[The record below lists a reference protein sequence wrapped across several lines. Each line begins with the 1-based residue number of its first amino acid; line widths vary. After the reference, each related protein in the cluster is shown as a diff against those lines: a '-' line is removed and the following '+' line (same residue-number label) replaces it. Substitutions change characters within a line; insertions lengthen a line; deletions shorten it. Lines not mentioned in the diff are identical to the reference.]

1 MPVALGISAR
11 VESGLRRPARE
22 TYACAVDVEA
32 LMHRLARFWGRT
44 WKPIVASALVM
55 LVFACGGGGC
65 SGCAGCGISPIPG
78 AFPVA
83 QRIPNSAQVRLT
95 SGGIDFLESNITPI
109 ITTVLGAGLDF
120 PVHTMTV
127 SAGISVTICDDDHC
141 SAHIDI
147 ESVDITPTPP
157 NSLVVHVRAIL
168 HSRHGRC
175 VPGTPGCDI
184 TTFTNGSWPGTC
196 DIGLDTTRGSRDF
209 VGVTATLLLR
219 NITGH
224 PARDGY
230 TELVVQSVVLTSGE
244 DVESADLSIS
254 GGFLG
259 ACGLLNLDFIKNLV
273 IGQLAG
279 QISGLLNGA
288 IGDNLCTTVGAGG
301 TCPTGTF
308 PDGPTTDP
316 TTVCRYGPTHG
327 DTCVPMLLGMDGRGD
342 LGGQFLGGFSPGTHA
357 PIQLVL
363 AAGGDGIATNNGMTV
378 DMVGGFMS
386 MDRMFTT
393 SPGHNSC
400 VPRIDPPTP
409 FPPVIAQAPAFEG
422 NVIPGTT
429 TPAHLGIGIAEDY
442 LNYAGYGMFDSGML
456 CIGTGTRLSQQ
467 LSTGLVSALVR
478 SVGALTFPDTNAA
491 LAISVRPQL
500 PPTFDIGT
508 DSSSPLLSITLP
520 HAMIDFYVW
529 STERYVRFMTYQTD
543 LVIEMNLTVAGGMI
557 TPEIIGVTPTN
568 SVVTNSELLSE
579 SPAMLASTLETVIQM
594 FAGMFTSGI
603 SPIALPAI
611 MGFNLD
617 IPPEGI
623 LGVSSGGD
631 DFLSIWANL
640 SLAPET
646 RSVDT
651 SLELSDLVL
660 SPESMVVEHWG
671 ESQNTLWLH
680 FASEGTDA
688 SERVEY
694 QYRIDQGPWSRWT
707 QDQRIQIDDD
717 VLLLQ
722 ARHQIEARSRI
733 VGAPR
738 SVDAT
743 PAMATIVVDTLA
755 PNVSLSRSPN
765 GMVATGDDIISQ
777 GDLDYR
783 FRVDGGAWSPWSTQ
797 DEVALDAAAL
807 AQERLV
813 VEVEARDEVGNV
825 GTAREA
831 LIRGL
836 PNPASGSGCGCRA
849 TGAEGG
855 HEGMGVG
862 LGALAL
868 GLFVA
873 RRRRASAGRKEKV

>member
-1 MPVALGISAR
+1 
-11 VESGLRRPARE
+11 
-22 TYACAVDVEA
+22 
-32 LMHRLARFWGRT
+32 MHRLSRFWGRT

-109 ITTVLGAGLDF
+109 VMNVLGGGLDF

-157 NSLVVHVRAIL
+157 NELVVHVRAIL
-168 HSRHGRC
+168 HSRHGSC
-175 VPGTPGCDI
+175 VPGAAGCDLA
-184 TTFTNGSWPGTC
+184 TFTNGSWPGTC
-196 DIGLDTTRGSRDF
+196 DIGLDTTQGARDY
-209 VGVTATLLLR
+209 VGVTATLVLR

-230 TELVVQSVVLTSGE
+230 TELVVQSVELTPGE
-244 DVESADLSIS
+244 DVESDDLDIS

-259 ACGLLNLDFIKNLV
+259 ACGLLNLGFIKNLV

-288 IGDNLCTTVGAGG
+288 IGDNLCTTVGATGQ
-301 TCPTGTF
+301 CPTGTF
-308 PDGPTTDP
+308 ADGPTTDP
-316 TTVCRYGPTHG
+316 TTVCRYGPAHS

-363 AAGGDGIATNNGMTV
+363 AAGGDGIAVNNGMTV

-386 MDRMFTT
+386 MDRTFVT
-393 SPGHNSC
+393 SPGHNPC

-409 FPPVIAQAPAFEG
+409 FPPPIAQASAFEG

-429 TPAHLGIGIAEDY
+429 TSAHVGIGIAEDY
-442 LNYAGYGMFDSGML
+442 MNYAGYGMFDSGML

-467 LSTGLVSALVR
+467 LSTGLLSALVR
-478 SVGALTFPDTNAA
+478 SLNALTFPDTNAA
-491 LAISVRPQL
+491 VAISVRPQL
-500 PPTFDIGT
+500 PPTFEVGT
-508 DSSSPLLSITLP
+508 APDSTLLTITLP
-520 HAMIDFYVW
+520 RVMIDFYVW
-529 STERYVRFMTYQTD
+529 STERYIRFMTYQTD
-543 LVIEMNLTVAGGMI
+543 LVVGVNLSVSGGQI
-557 TPEIIGVTPTN
+557 VPEIVGVTPMN
-568 SVVTNSELLSE
+568 SSITNSELLSE
-579 SPAMLASTLETVIQM
+579 SPTMLASTLETVIQM
-594 FAGMFTSGI
+594 FAGMLTSGI
-603 SPIALPAI
+603 SPIDLPAI

-617 IPPEGI
+617 VPPGGI
-623 LGVSSGGD
+623 LGVTSDGD
-631 DFLSIWANL
+631 DFLAIWANL

-651 SLELSDLVL
+651 QLDLSDLVL
-660 SPESMVVEHWG
+660 SPESMEVEHWG
-671 ESQNTLWLH
+671 EAPNTVWLH
-680 FASEGTDA
+680 FGSSGADVT
-688 SERVEY
+688 ERIEY

-707 QDQRIQIDDD
+707 QDQRIQIDDSI
-717 VLLLQ
+717 LLMQ

-733 VGAPR
+733 VGAER
-738 SVDAT
+738 TVDAT
-743 PAMATIVVDTLA
+743 PATTTLVIDTLA
-755 PNVSLSRSPN
+755 PTVRLERSPN
-765 GMVATGDDIISQ
+765 GMVAIGDDIISA
-777 GDLDYR
+777 GDLQYR
-783 FRVDGGAWSPWSTQ
+783 FRVDGGAWSEWSVQ
-797 DEVALDAAAL
+797 DELALDADSLAA
-807 AQERLV
+807 AHLV

-836 PNPASGSGCGCRA
+836 PNPATAGSGCGCS
-849 TGAEGG
+849 TVGAGDYQ
-855 HEGMGVG
+855 G
-862 LGALAL
+862 LGALGSLVVL
-868 GLFVA
+868 GLVVT
-873 RRRRASAGRKEKV
+873 RRRRASVSKKLSKERV